1 MSEAAGAM
9 SSGGAPAPGT
19 RGGGAASGEPPRLE
33 ARGLGKSFGT
43 TRALDDVSLVLEA
56 GVVHAVLGENGAG
69 KSTLMKLLAG
79 VERPDQG
86 TLALD
91 GQPYAPRGPLE
102 ARRRGIAIVH
112 QELSLCPHLSV
123 ADNVVLGSEPR
134 RAGFFSRS
142 RARERAARALALVC
156 EGERVPDLDSLVA
169 ELSPAERQ
177 RVEIARALDQ
187 DDCRLLIVD
196 EPTSSLGQDD
206 VARLFATL
214 GRLCERGLSVL
225 YVSHFLEEVRRIAQS
240 YTVLRDGRA
249 VESGKLVDVDNDA
262 LVAAMAGR
270 TVAAPQRHQRVR
282 AEPILSLRDLGGQ
295 RWPVRASLELFR
307 GEVLGI
313 AGLVGSGRSELLR
326 AVFGLDPVLRGEV
339 RVGAWL
345 GPATPAERL
354 SRGVG
359 FASEDRAQEGLALE
373 LGVGLN
379 LMLSKPI
386 ARWGWLSAARERAV
400 ARDWMARL
408 GVVARGPEQRIGELS
423 GGNQQKIALG
433 RLLYH
438 DVDVLLLDEP
448 TRGIDVR
455 SRAEIH
461 RAIDD
466 NCRAGKAVLLV
477 SSQFEELLA
486 VCDRVAVMH
495 RGVLGEAQPVAAL
508 SEHQLVK
515 AAAGA

>member
-1 MSEAAGAM
+1 MSGAAGAV
-9 SSGGAPAPGT
+9 SPG
-19 RGGGAASGEPPRLE
+19 EVLRLQ
-33 ARGLGKSFGT
+33 ARGLRKRFGT
-43 TRALDDVSLVLEA
+43 TRAIDDVSLELEA

-79 VERPDQG
+79 AERPDAG
-86 TLALD
+86 ALTLD
-91 GQPYAPRGPLE
+91 GVLYAPRGPSE
-102 ARRRGIAIVH
+102 ARRRGVAIVH

-123 ADNVVLGSEPR
+123 AENVVLGSEPR
-134 RAGFFSRS
+134 RLGLFSRT

-156 EGERVPDLDSLVA
+156 EGERTPGLDTLVA

-196 EPTSSLGQDD
+196 EPTSSLGEDD

-240 YTVLRDGRA
+240 YTVLRDGKA
-249 VESGKLVDVDNDA
+249 VSHGRLGEVDNDA
-262 LVAAMAGR
+262 LVSAMAGR
-270 TVAAPQRHQRVR
+270 AVAPPARHRRVR
-282 AEPILSLRDLGGQ
+282 AEPILSLRDLGGV
-295 RWPVRASLELFR
+295 RWPVRASLELYR
-307 GEVLGI
+307 GEVLGV

-326 AVFGLDPVLRGEV
+326 AVFGLDAVARGEV
-339 RVGAWL
+339 RVGAAL
-345 GPATPAERL
+345 GPASPALRL
-354 SRGVG
+354 AQGVG
-359 FASEDRAQEGLALE
+359 LASEDRAHEGLALE

-379 LMLSKPI
+379 LTLSKPV
-386 ARWGWLSAARERAV
+386 ARWGWLSPARERAV
-400 ARDWMARL
+400 ASHWMARL
-408 GVVARGPEQRIGELS
+408 GVVARGPEQPVGELS
-423 GGNQQKIALG
+423 GGNQQKVALG

-461 RAIDD
+461 LAIDEL
-466 NCRAGKAVLLV
+466 CQAGKAVLLV
-477 SSQFEELLA
+477 SSHFEELLA
-486 VCDRVAVMH
+486 LCDRVAVMH
-495 RGVLGEAQPVAAL
+495 RGVLGEARPAAEL
-508 SEHQLVK
+508 SEHALVK